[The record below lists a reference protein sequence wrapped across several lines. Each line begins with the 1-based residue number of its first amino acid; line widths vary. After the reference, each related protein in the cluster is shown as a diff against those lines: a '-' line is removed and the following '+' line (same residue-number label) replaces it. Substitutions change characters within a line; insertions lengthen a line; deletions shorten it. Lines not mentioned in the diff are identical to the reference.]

1 MELLVVGTVAFDA
14 IETPFGKTDRII
26 GGAATYIGLAAS
38 YFTREIGIISA
49 VGGDFPDEYIKM
61 LNEHGVDTG
70 GLEIRENEKSFYWSG
85 RYDTDMNSRE
95 TLFTRLNVIE
105 NYKPVVP
112 KSYQGSDILM
122 LGNLE
127 PGIQMSVIEQMKT
140 RPRLIVL
147 DTMNFWIEHTPA
159 YLNKVIRMVDV
170 LVINDSEAR
179 ELSGEYSLPKAAK
192 RILRMGPRFLIIKK
206 GENGAL
212 LFGDD
217 QVFFAPALPLEDVF
231 DPTGA
236 GDSFAGG
243 FTGYLAHSGDIS
255 FESMKS
261 AIITGSAM
269 ASFCVEKFGTE
280 NLVRLD
286 EGMINERIAR
296 FAELVRFD
304 HKTV

>member
-1 MELLVVGTVAFDA
+1 MKLVVVGTVAFDA
-14 IETPFGKTDRII
+14 IETPFGKTDKII

-38 YFTREIGIISA
+38 YFTSEIGIVSA
-49 VGGDFPDEYIKM
+49 VGGDFPAEYIKL
-61 LNEHGVDTG
+61 LNEHSVDTG
-70 GLEIRENEKSFYWSG
+70 GLEIRENEKSFFWSG

-95 TLFTRLNVIE
+95 TLVTRLNVIE

-112 KSYQGSDILM
+112 KPYKEAEFLM
-122 LGNLE
+122 LGNLS
-127 PGIQMSVIEQMKT
+127 PDIQISVIEQMKT
-140 RPRLIVL
+140 RPKLIVL
-147 DTMNFWIEHTPA
+147 DTMNFWIAHTPA
-159 YLNKVIRMVDV
+159 YLKKVIRMVDV
-170 LVINDSEAR
+170 LAINDSEAR

-192 RILRMGPRFLIIKK
+192 KILKNGPKYLIIKK

-217 QVFFAPALPLEDVF
+217 KVFFAPALPLEDVF

-243 FTGYLAHSGDIS
+243 FIGYLARTGDIG
-255 FESMKS
+255 FDNMKS
-261 AIITGSAM
+261 AIIAGSAM

-286 EGMINERIAR
+286 GEKVAGRISR
-296 FAELVRFD
+296 FAELVRFEQ
-304 HKTV
+304 KNI